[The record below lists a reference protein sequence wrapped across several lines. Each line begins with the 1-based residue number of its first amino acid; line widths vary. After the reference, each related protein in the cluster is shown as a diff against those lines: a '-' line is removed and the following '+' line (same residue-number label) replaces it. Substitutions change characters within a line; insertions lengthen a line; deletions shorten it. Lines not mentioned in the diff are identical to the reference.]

1 MNREA
6 ELIKYIDDV
15 IIQQIYIRCNDQSD
29 ITEKRRYEDLL
40 DNDKNFSIIKQM
52 QKCKRILAHEKIHL
66 QLPPKLQRSKAS
78 NYHQQLTI
86 KWKIGKSNTHSPQP
100 AFI

>member
-29 ITEKRRYEDLL
+29 ITERDAIDLL
-40 DNDKNFSIIKQM
+40 DNDNNFGIGKQM

-78 NYHQQLTI
+78 DYHQQITI
-86 KWKIGKSNTHSPQP
+86 IWKIGEFNTHSPQP